1 MRNNKW
7 IKWVVGVGS
16 VSTVAVIFSF
26 LQTDNKEADQLASP
40 LPIYKGDVGE
50 TNISTLKKEE
60 RVNREAWISSLD
72 WKEANWE
79 VDESASGVI
88 VSPRQSAEG
97 MPPAESRTRRS

>member
-26 LQTDNKEADQLASP
+26 LQTDNKEGEPLVSP
-40 LPIYKGDVGE
+40 APMYKGEANE
-50 TNISTLKKEE
+50 TNISALKKEE

-72 WKEANWE
+72 WEEANWE
-79 VDESASGVI
+79 VDESASGI
-88 VSPRQSAEG
+88 ILSPRQSAEG
-97 MPPAESRTRRS
+97 MPPAETRTRRS